1 MRGVVDG
8 GDLGAVVI
16 RVTDYWGGGVSCVM
30 GMDGIWGW
38 DLGRGGGCEKGDDG
52 WIVDRGDNKPSPL
65 PKQVAWTV
73 VLRGRMARA
82 GML

>member
-1 MRGVVDG
+1 MKRETKG
-8 GDLGAVVI
+8 GL
-16 RVTDYWGGGVSCVM
+16 
-30 GMDGIWGW
+30 
-38 DLGRGGGCEKGDDG
+38 
-52 WIVDRGDNKPSPL
+52 WIVDRGDNEHSPL